1 MFCFKVD
8 GVQNEE
14 HVDPELLWYLE
25 MLSEIGQCNGVEL
38 LPYKDSFKEVIRLTI
53 HMKCK
58 KAYSRATQVNSCL
71 LSCLSWKHMNFT
83 F

>member
-1 MFCFKVD
+1 MLIFFLVD

-25 MLSEIGQCNGVEL
+25 MLSEIGRCNGVEL
-38 LPYKDSFKEVIRLTI
+38 LPYKDSLKEVIRLTI

-58 KAYSRATQVNSCL
+58 KAYSRASQVKLKDYLYQNL
-71 LSCLSWKHMNFT
+71 
-83 F
+83 